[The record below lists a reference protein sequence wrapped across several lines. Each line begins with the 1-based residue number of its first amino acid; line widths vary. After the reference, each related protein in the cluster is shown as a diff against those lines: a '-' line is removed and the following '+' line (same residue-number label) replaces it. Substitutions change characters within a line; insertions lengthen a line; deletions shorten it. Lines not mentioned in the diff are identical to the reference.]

1 MKTILLLIALALP
14 CAAQSAFSDGTKIH
28 EGSGDDQKSKAYDFK
43 GPYVLQWSLK
53 DLPPS
58 KRDNPYWRA
67 TTDSGWKQ
75 KWVMISVRDAAT
87 GELVIKEMLSGR
99 ENHFNVPS
107 GGKHYIIVNSS
118 PYISWDVKAKEGRMV
133 VTEKGETMEAPKPG
147 GWAGAPKPKEQLA
160 ADLAASQRAL
170 AEMRKDKSPN
180 TTTNVPPAPEAKP
193 SSVPGLPPGVE
204 PTKKVETGLP
214 PGMMKREK

>member
-107 GGKHYIIVNSS
+107 GGKHYLVVNAS
-118 PYISWDVKAKEGRMV
+118 PYVSWEVKAKEGRMV

-147 GWAGAPKPKEQLA
+147 GWAGPSKPTPA
-160 ADLAASQRAL
+160 ANQAAAQRAL
-170 AEMRKDKSPN
+170 VETQKESRDG
-180 TTTNVPPAPEAKP
+180 TNVPPAPPPKP

-204 PTKKVETGLP
+204 PTKKAETGLP

>member
-87 GELVIKEMLSGR
+87 GELVIK
-99 ENHFNVPS
+99 
-107 GGKHYIIVNSS
+107 
-118 PYISWDVKAKEGRMV
+118 
-133 VTEKGETMEAPKPG
+133 
-147 GWAGAPKPKEQLA
+147 
-160 ADLAASQRAL
+160 
-170 AEMRKDKSPN
+170 
-180 TTTNVPPAPEAKP
+180 
-193 SSVPGLPPGVE
+193 
-204 PTKKVETGLP
+204 
-214 PGMMKREK
+214 